1 MSNKKFP
8 FITILLFLLLINT
21 NCFDVPEN
29 LKHICPKGCK
39 RYYNCDEKQKKC
51 VFKGFFPI
59 YPFELLELIVLMIS
73 SAVATSCGIGG
84 GAVYTSMI
92 LGVEEMEPNEAM
104 PISNFLI
111 LFCGLSTFISFTLD
125 KYKHPKNVFVHYDMA
140 VIFGPSMLIGAKFGT
155 ILNKILSSL
164 LLLIF
169 LLVVVSYSTRKTYKN
184 YLKTKAKEAKLD
196 QEKNALLNGQLNT
209 NLLGAIKEIKE
220 INEPKI
226 EINTNKKISSIISS
240 DPEVNDK
247 QDKIEFSILADGIFS
262 KNEYDGNVSRRIT
275 TEEDEKILKEDDDPL
290 NWDRINFILLMELI
304 VIVDQLIEGSSKVPS
319 FFGIRKCS
327 FFYWLCFLIY
337 VCITIYFIKLA
348 VEKVSTHIKR
358 KKQLI
363 PDYNSEVIENV
374 EKNIKYVIIV
384 GVIAG
389 IVSSGIGIG
398 GGMITN
404 PVFAGLGMDPK
415 QSSSTSNFLII
426 VTAIASCFIFITS
439 GQLNI
444 GYSVCL
450 GILCTIAAV
459 IGSVFILK
467 YINQTGKSSI
477 LLILMIYF
485 LVASFLIGLMKIISY
500 DTEGRG
506 FIRSLFIINKFCE

>member
-1 MSNKKFP
+1 MWKLKFP
-8 FITILLFLLLINT
+8 FLFFLLLILIINS

-39 RYYNCDEKQKKC
+39 RYHYCDEKQKKC

-59 YPFELLELIVLMIS
+59 YPFELLELVILMVS
-73 SAVATSCGIGG
+73 SALATSCGIGG

-104 PISNFLI
+104 PVSNFLI

-164 LLLIF
+164 LLLI
-169 LLVVVSYSTRKTYKN
+169 LLLIVISYSTRKTYKN
-184 YLKTKAKEAKLD
+184 IIKTKEKEAKMD
-196 QEKNALLNGQLNT
+196 QKKALLEGQANS
-209 NLLGAIKEIKE
+209 NLLEAINEIKE
-220 INEPKI
+220 TKNDINI
-226 EINTNKKISSIISS
+226 ENKKISSIISN
-240 DPEVNDK
+240 DPEINNK
-247 QDKIEFSILADGIFS
+247 QDKIEFSDLANETLS
-262 KNEYDGNVSRRIT
+262 KNTNYENLSTKRILT
-275 TEEDEKILKEDDDPL
+275 DEDEKILKEDDDPL
-290 NWDRINFILLMELI
+290 NWERINFILLMEAI
-304 VIVDQLIEGSSKVPS
+304 VIIDQLIEGSSKVPS

-327 FFYWLCFLIY
+327 FFYWLCFIIY
-337 VCITIYFIKLA
+337 VCITIYFIKIS
-348 VEKVSTHIKR
+348 VEKVSTHITR
-358 KKQLI
+358 KKQLM

-374 EKNIKYVIIV
+374 ERNISYVIIV
-384 GVIAG
+384 GIIAG
-389 IVSSGIGIG
+389 IVSSSIGIG

-439 GQLNI
+439 GQLNL
-444 GYSVCL
+444 GYSICL
-450 GILCTIAAV
+450 GILCTIAAI
-459 IGSVFILK
+459 IGSFFILK

-477 LLILMIYF
+477 LLVIMEYF
-485 LVASFLIGLMKIISY
+485 LVCSFLIALIKIFSY

-506 FIRSLFIINKFCE
+506 FIRSLFVINKFCD